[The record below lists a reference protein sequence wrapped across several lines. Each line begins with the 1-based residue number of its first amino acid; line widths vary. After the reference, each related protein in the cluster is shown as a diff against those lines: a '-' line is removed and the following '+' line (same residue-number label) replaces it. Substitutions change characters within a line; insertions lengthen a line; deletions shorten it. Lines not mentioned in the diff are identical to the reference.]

1 MIVKTM
7 IESEYKK
14 DVHEKLFYNVFIFF
28 EDWLVYYSSLMLY
41 TFKLL
46 QMLLCALFPGFVQ
59 TGLVGE
65 DAVRESL
72 PYSWK
77 MTLFFL

>member
-14 DVHEKLFYNVFIFF
+14 DVYEKLFYNVFIFF

-46 QMLLCALFPGFVQ
+46 QMLLWALFPGFVQ

-65 DAVRESL
+65 DAVRENL

-77 MTLFFL
+77 MTLFFS

>member
-7 IESEYKK
+7 IELEYKK
-14 DVHEKLFYNVFIFF
+14 DVHEKLFYNVFIFL
-28 EDWLVYYSSLMLY
+28 EDFLVYYSSLMLY
-41 TFKLL
+41 SFKLL
-46 QMLLCALFPGFVQ
+46 QMLFCALFPGFVQ

-72 PYSWK
+72 PYS
-77 MTLFFL
+77 